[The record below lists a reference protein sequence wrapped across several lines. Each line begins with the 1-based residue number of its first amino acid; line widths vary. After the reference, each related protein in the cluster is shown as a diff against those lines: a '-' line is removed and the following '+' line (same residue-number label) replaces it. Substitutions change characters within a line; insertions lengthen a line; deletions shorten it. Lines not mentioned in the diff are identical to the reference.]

1 MNSNTDDKKVLNLI
15 TTTVR
20 MSEPDAQIV
29 LYGSRARGDA
39 RKDSD
44 WDVIVLLNKDNVS
57 YMDRS
62 EISCE
67 LWEKGMEIGEEIN
80 AFVYTKKQWDAAPPS
95 MFKYYVREE
104 GIQL

>member
-1 MNSNTDDKKVLNLI
+1 MEKATANRNRVFNLI

-20 MSEPDAQIV
+20 SSEPDAQIL

-44 WDVIVLLNKDNVS
+44 WDVIVLLNRDDVP
-57 YMDRS
+57 YMERS

-67 LWEKGMEIGEEIN
+67 LWEEGLEIGEEIN
-80 AFVYTKKQWDAAPPS
+80 AFVYTKKTMGCSSA
-95 MFKYYVREE
+95 V
-104 GIQL
+104 IV